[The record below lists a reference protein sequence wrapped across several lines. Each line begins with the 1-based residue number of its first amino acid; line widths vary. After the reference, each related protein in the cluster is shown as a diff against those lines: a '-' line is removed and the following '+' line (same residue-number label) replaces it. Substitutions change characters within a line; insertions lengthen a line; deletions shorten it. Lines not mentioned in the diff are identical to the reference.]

1 MRYFTFLI
9 LCAGFI
15 AASCK
20 SVNKI
25 SKRQAA
31 SLDTITN
38 LNSLESKKQ
47 AIYKKGEGKNYVMY
61 YEPDPRDSVPDN
73 DTTQLT
79 RGGGDNIATFRVIAA
94 NERCESDNFDGS
106 NRRVAK
112 ISISPAGMESFSILR
127 SLINSLE
134 DAEVMAAAIQ
144 GTSSLRIA
152 EEDRNVWVKKA
163 YLYCYSRQTDED
175 FHVIIGT
182 TRKQTASTKFFNV
195 EISGLP
201 PADDASFDL
210 LNTARNSFFEE
221 ATENLCSTGYYCY
234 ATPLKIEVKGSLFY
248 DKQHHN
254 GLHGTGTKRPADA
267 WEIHPVT
274 FLRYK

>member
-1 MRYFTFLI
+1 MRYLTFFT
-9 LCAGFI
+9 LCAVFL
-15 AASCK
+15 ATSCK
-20 SVNKI
+20 NISKI
-25 SKRQAA
+25 SRKQVAT
-31 SLDTITN
+31 LDTITN
-38 LNSLESKKQ
+38 LNSLEVKKQ
-47 AIYKKGEGKNYVMY
+47 AIYKNRKSENYVMY
-61 YEPDPRDSVPDN
+61 YEPDLRDSIQEN
-73 DTTQLT
+73 DTIQLNK
-79 RGGGDNIATFRVIAA
+79 GGGDNNTTFKIITA
-94 NERCESDNFDGS
+94 NERCESDNFDGT

-112 ISISPAGMESFSILR
+112 ITISPSGMESFATLR

-134 DAEVMAAAIQ
+134 DADVMAASIQ
-144 GTSSLRIA
+144 GSTSLRIP
-152 EEDRNVWVKKA
+152 EEDRNVWIKRA

-182 TRKQTASTKFFNV
+182 TKNHIASTKFFNV

-201 PADDASFDL
+201 PAGDASFDL
-210 LNTARNSFFEE
+210 LNEARDSFFEE
-221 ATENLCSTGYYCY
+221 ATDNLCSSGYYCY

-274 FLRYK
+274 FIRYK

>member
-1 MRYFTFLI
+1 MRYLAFFI
-9 LCAGFI
+9 LCASFL
-15 AASCK
+15 ATSCK

-25 SKRQAA
+25 TKKQAA
-31 SLDTITN
+31 SLDTITD
-38 LNSLESKKQ
+38 LNSLQYKKQ
-47 AIYKKGEGKNYVMY
+47 AIYKNPRNENHVMY
-61 YEPDPRDSVPDN
+61 YEPDPRDSIADN
-73 DTTQLT
+73 DTAQLN
-79 RGGGDNIATFRVIAA
+79 RGGGDYNATFRVIAA

-112 ISISPAGMESFSILR
+112 ITISPAGMESFSTLR
-127 SLINSLE
+127 ALINSLE
-134 DAEVMAAAIQ
+134 DAEVMADSIQ
-144 GTSSLRIA
+144 GSNSLRIP
-152 EEDRNVWVKKA
+152 EEDRNVWIKRA

-182 TRKQTASTKFFNV
+182 TKKQTASTKFFNV

-201 PADDASFDL
+201 PAADASFSL
-210 LNTARNSFFEE
+210 LNEARDSFFEE
-221 ATENLCSTGYYCY
+221 ATENLCSSGYYCY

>member
-1 MRYFTFLI
+1 MKYLAILI
-9 LCAGFI
+9 VCCSLI

-20 SVNKI
+20 NLSKI
-25 SKRQAA
+25 SRKQIAT
-31 SLDTITN
+31 LDTITDLNN
-38 LNSLESKKQ
+38 LEPKQQ
-47 AIYKKGEGKNYVMY
+47 AIYKQKDGKSHVMY
-61 YEPDPRDSVPDN
+61 YEPDPRDSIADN
-73 DTTQLT
+73 DTTQFN
-79 RGGGDNIATFRVIAA
+79 RGGGDSYNTLQVMAA

-112 ISISPAGMESFSILR
+112 ITISPAGMESFNTLR
-127 SLINSLE
+127 ALINSLE
-134 DAEVMAAAIQ
+134 DADVMAASIS
-144 GTSSLRIA
+144 GSNSLRIPA
-152 EEDRNVWVKKA
+152 EDRNVWVKKA

-182 TRKQTASTKFFNV
+182 TKKHTATTKFFNV

-201 PADDASFDL
+201 PAGDASFTL
-210 LNTARNSFFEE
+210 LNEARNDFFEE
-221 ATENLCSTGYYCY
+221 ATENLCSSGYYCY

-254 GLHGTGTKRPADA
+254 GLHGTGTKRPDDA

-274 FLRYK
+274 FLKYK

>member
-1 MRYFTFLI
+1 MRYYLFFILSVCLI
-9 LCAGFI
+9 AT
-15 AASCK
+15 SCN
-20 SVNKI
+20 SGHKI
-25 SKRQAA
+25 SRRQAA
-31 SLDTITN
+31 GLDTITS
-38 LNSLESKKQ
+38 LNSLEVKGK
-47 AIYKKGEGKNYVMY
+47 AIYKNNKNEHFLMY
-61 YEPDPRDSVPDN
+61 YEPDPRDSIPDN
-73 DTTQLT
+73 DTTELS
-79 RGGGDNIATFRVIAA
+79 RGGGNHTARFNLITA

-106 NRRVAK
+106 NRKAAK
-112 ISISPAGMESFSILR
+112 ISISPADMESFSTLR

-134 DAEVMAAAIQ
+134 DADIMAASIQ
-144 GTSSLRIA
+144 GSNSLRIP

-182 TRKQTASTKFFNV
+182 TKKQTASTKFFNV

-201 PADDASFDL
+201 PADAISFDL
-210 LNTARNSFFEE
+210 LHAARDSFFEE
-221 ATENLCSTGYYCY
+221 ATENLCSSGYYCY
-234 ATPLKIEVKGSLFY
+234 TTPLKIEVKGSLFY

>member
-1 MRYFTFLI
+1 MRYFTFFL
-9 LCAGFI
+9 LCAGII

-25 SKRQAA
+25 SKKQEA

-47 AIYKKGEGKNYVMY
+47 AIYKNRKNENYTMY
-61 YEPDPRDSVPDN
+61 YEPDPRDSIPEI
-73 DTTQLT
+73 DTTQLN
-79 RGGGDNIATFRVIAA
+79 RGGGDNITTFRVFAA

-106 NRRVAK
+106 NRKVAK
-112 ISISPAGMESFSILR
+112 ISISPAGMESFTTLR

-134 DAEVMAAAIQ
+134 DADVMAASIEGA
-144 GTSSLRIA
+144 SSLRIA

-182 TRKQTASTKFFNV
+182 TKKHIASTKFFNV

-201 PADDASFDL
+201 PAGDASFTL
-210 LNTARNSFFEE
+210 LDEARNSFFEE
-221 ATENLCSTGYYCY
+221 ATENLCSSGYYCY